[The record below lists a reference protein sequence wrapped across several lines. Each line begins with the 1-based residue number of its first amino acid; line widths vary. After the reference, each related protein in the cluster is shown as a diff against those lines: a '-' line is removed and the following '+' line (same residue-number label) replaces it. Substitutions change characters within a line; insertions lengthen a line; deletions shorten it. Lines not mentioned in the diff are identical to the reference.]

1 MAHGAITGQLSNIM
15 TALRGYSAY
24 EIAKQLGETKTE
36 REWLESLSYN
46 PTARVTTLDGTP
58 LASGTVIEAVGIPV
72 YVDDVAEYEE
82 YSLTEAGWYIF
93 ARITA
98 PAGVTVTEETVVE
111 GVIGCIKEEG
121 ADYVDVAIGF
131 AVAAISQV
139 VTVEWSEEITDTF
152 VFKATD
158 LGIRNLDRLTTF
170 YVYDIARFT
179 TWEYTLTTD
188 AEFVAGTHY
197 YTLGEDGAYTLAEV
211 TTGDTVPAD
220 TYYVHSKVRF
230 EGMARN
236 VTYRCDTIIDCPME
250 FVLPAIEDE
259 THGAWFEIRCRHAGA
274 YSMTL
279 VPSEEGVKIAT
290 EHTQKETA
298 GINMINLHYTVV
310 DGVKIWRFMNTH
322 STIQE

>member
-1 MAHGAITGQLSNIM
+1 MGMTGALKDKTSLKGTLSN
-15 TALRGYSAY
+15 AALGANLRG
-24 EIAKQLGETKTE
+24 
-36 REWLESLSYN
+36 LEE
-46 PTARVTTLDGTP
+46 RVTNLEGGRITSLTDTP
-58 LASGTVIEAVGIPV
+58 LAIGTVVETVGIPV
-72 YVDDVAEYEE
+72 YVEDVAEYQT
-82 YSLTEAGWYIF
+82 YGITEAGWYIF

-121 ADYVDVAIGF
+121 ANHVDVAIGF

-139 VTVEWSEEITDTF
+139 VTVEWSDEITDTF

-170 YVYDIARFT
+170 YVYDIAPFT

-188 AEFVAGTHY
+188 TNFVEGKNY
-197 YTLGEDGAYTLAEV
+197 YTKGDDDVYTLAEV
-211 TTGDTVPAD
+211 TVGEAVPEE

-279 VPSEEGVKIAT
+279 VPSVDGVKIAT

-322 STIQE
+322 STIPA